1 MSAFMRSKAPSRTDA
16 TPAGHL
22 VEAQLHRVL
31 GYQLAQAAIA
41 TTAVYTQAVGE
52 PFGLRPV
59 EFTILSLIDQT
70 PGGSPAQLA
79 KALAVTAPNITMWVD
94 RLEAQGWVVRRRS
107 ETDKRALHLGLTA
120 RGAALVAKATERVLA
135 GEQKAFA
142 SLSEG
147 ERIMLVELLHKAAC
161 SRPTQGGENGTK
173 ARGNR
178 HSDWTSQD
186 AQQQARG
193 PEAARLT

>member
-59 EFTILSLIDQT
+59 EFTILSLIDQN

-94 RLEAQGWVVRRRS
+94 RLEAQGWSCGVAVR
-107 ETDKRALHLGLTA
+107 
-120 RGAALVAKATERVLA
+120 
-135 GEQKAFA
+135 Q
-142 SLSEG
+142 
-147 ERIMLVELLHKAAC
+147 
-161 SRPTQGGENGTK
+161 
-173 ARGNR
+173 
-178 HSDWTSQD
+178 TSGRCIW
-186 AQQQARG
+186 A
-193 PEAARLT
+193 